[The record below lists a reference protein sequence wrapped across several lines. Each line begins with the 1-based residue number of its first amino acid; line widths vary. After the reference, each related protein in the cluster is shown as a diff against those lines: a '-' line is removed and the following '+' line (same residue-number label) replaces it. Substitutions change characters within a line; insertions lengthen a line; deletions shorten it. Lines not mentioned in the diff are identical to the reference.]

1 MNGLN
6 DPGSNLGPKLLAL
19 AVFAV
24 ALMWAQGAG
33 YAGVFL
39 EDGRN
44 LVAAKALAGGVGL
57 RYAHLPGAPPAL
69 DLEPL
74 YPIALSVLWR
84 AWPAF
89 PENLTLIGIFD
100 AAILGAAAWVVAVQ
114 MRRLP
119 LPSFA
124 VHATLVLVFVS
135 VPALVLAANRFAE
148 PLSLL
153 LFGGAVWAA
162 DRQPGSLKWAVAAGL
177 LAGLAGLT
185 TRPALV
191 VPIGICIGLLLQRRA
206 WVSLAPLVAGLAVL
220 APWGWWLIREN
231 AVSAPWVSESHTALA
246 AMTRLNVAQWSAD
259 VPVIAPVAGWI
270 LPGLPWWLSFPATA
284 LVFAAVVAG
293 GVALFRLAPSLVVS
307 VTLFALATAL
317 VPDAGA
323 PSIWVVLPWLALFAA
338 AGAIR
343 AWAANRGTRPVVV
356 ALVGLIVIGY
366 LPKAVVGIIGR
377 AFESERVARTASVE
391 MVVASVR
398 NEIPEESVVGT
409 PAAEL
414 VYLYTGR
421 SAVPPPPADPADPT
435 APAQLERSWCGRGVT
450 HVATVGRGFFGGG
463 STGRFVP
470 HDSVLHAVFE
480 LNDGQALYTL
490 TCRD

>member
-6 DPGSNLGPKLLAL
+6 DPGSNLGPKFLAI

-44 LVAAKALAGGVGL
+44 LVVAKALAGGVGL

-100 AAILGAAAWVVAVQ
+100 AAILGAAAWVVAIQ
-114 MRRLP
+114 TRRLP

-135 VPALVLAANRFAE
+135 VPVLALAANRFAE

-162 DRQPGSLKWAVAAGL
+162 DRRPGSLKWAVAAGL

-185 TRPALV
+185 TRAALV
-191 VPIGICIGLLLQRRA
+191 VPVGICIGLLLQRRA
-206 WVSLAPLVAGLAVL
+206 WSALVSLVAGLAVL
-220 APWGWWLIREN
+220 APWGWWLIRES
-231 AVSAPWVSESHTALA
+231 AVSAPWVSESHAALA
-246 AMTRLNVAQWSAD
+246 AMTWLNVAQWVVD
-259 VPVIAPVAGWI
+259 IPVIAPFAGWI
-270 LPGLPWWLSFPATA
+270 LPRLPWWVSFPAAT
-284 LVFAAVVAG
+284 LLFAAVVAG
-293 GVALFRLAPSLVVS
+293 GAALFRLVPSLVVS
-307 VTLFALATAL
+307 VMLFALAAAFL
-317 VPDAGA
+317 PDAGA

-343 AWAANRGTRPVVV
+343 AWAATRRTRAVVV

-391 MVVASVR
+391 TVVASVR
-398 NEIPEESVVGT
+398 NEIPDEGIVGT

-421 SAVPPPPADPADPT
+421 TAVPPPPVEPNDPT
-435 APAQLERSWCGRGVT
+435 ARSQLERSWCGRGVT
-450 HVATVGRGFFGGG
+450 HVAAVGRGYGGGG

-470 HDSVLHAVFE
+470 LDSVLYAVFE
-480 LNDGQALYTL
+480 LNDGQALYAL

>member
-6 DPGSNLGPKLLAL
+6 DPGSNLGPKFLAL

-24 ALMWAQGAG
+24 ALMWAQGGG

-44 LVAAKALAGGVGL
+44 LVAAKALASGMGL
-57 RYAHLPGAPPAL
+57 RYAHLPGAPAAL

-84 AWPAF
+84 AWSAF

-100 AAILGAAAWVVAVQ
+100 AAILGAAAWVVATQ
-114 MRRLP
+114 ARRLP
-119 LPSFA
+119 LSSFA
-124 VHATLVLVFVS
+124 VHVTLVLVFVS
-135 VPALVLAANRFAE
+135 VPALALAANRFAE

-162 DRQPGSLKWAVAAGL
+162 DRQPAGVRWAVAAGL

-191 VPIGICIGLLLQRRA
+191 VPIGICLGLLLQRRA
-206 WVSLAPLVAGLAVL
+206 WVALAPLVAGLAVVV
-220 APWGWWLIREN
+220 PWGWWLIVQN
-231 AVSAPWVSESHTALA
+231 TLSDPWVSESHTALA
-246 AMTRLNVAQWSAD
+246 AMTWPNVAQWSTD
-259 VPVIAPVAGWI
+259 VPVIAPFAGWM
-270 LPGLPWWLSFPATA
+270 LPRLPWWLSLPAAT
-284 LVFAAVVAG
+284 LLFAAVVAG
-293 GVALFRLAPSLVVS
+293 GAALFRSVPSLVVS
-307 VTLFALATAL
+307 VTLFALAAAV
-317 VPDAGA
+317 VPDTGA
-323 PSIWVVLPWLALFAA
+323 PAIWVVLPWLALFAA

-343 AWAANRGTRPVVV
+343 AWAATRRTRAVVV

-366 LPKAVVGIIGR
+366 LPKAVVGIPSRG
-377 AFESERVARTASVE
+377 FESERVARTASLE
-391 MVVASVR
+391 TVVASVR
-398 NEIPEESVVGT
+398 NETGEESVIGI

-421 SAVPPPPADPADPT
+421 SALPPPAVDPNDPT

-450 HVATVGRGFFGGG
+450 HVAVVGRGFGGGG
-463 STGRFVP
+463 STSRFVP